1 MHVIRASPEGQT
13 EGKLLSGIWGF
24 ANMRNWRVILV
35 WALCVWN
42 RGENSVCQ
50 LVVAICFGV
59 CHYVGVGNGISSPR
73 CLGQLAVSGTT
84 GLSVTN
90 QSATLQT
97 PFGYGRSDCEVVGA
111 TG

>member
-1 MHVIRASPEGQT
+1 MRVIRASPEGQT
-13 EGKLLSGIWGF
+13 EVKLLSGIWGF

-42 RGENSVCQ
+42 TRENSVCQ
-50 LVVAICFGV
+50 LVVAICFSV
-59 CHYVGVGNGISSPR
+59 CHYVGVGNGESRNPDSRNSRIGS
-73 CLGQLAVSGTT
+73 TT
-84 GLSVTN
+84 GLSNTN